1 MSEKSIRTPFISA
14 VAAAVGNDVKPASTI
29 DVGIDIETEVEATR
43 TEALTLFDVEQIES
57 MDDDALHG
65 LKSLL
70 QHGHDLER
78 WATPRK
84 WKPLGRDSELD
95 IDLRARIVNRL
106 PERHRRLLADSDEM
120 IGVARSADVTFL
132 ERSETPAQRLL
143 AMAIGRLVRLLV
155 LCRVGPAGVGKR
167 AKGRPLDP
175 STVMS
180 LANGELT
187 QLISWGLSHRLDQ
200 LDQQAPSEDMRF
212 FGHIRSEDFAGL
224 TPSKKNRHLYQ
235 VKRLQLLADRGL
247 WSDPTTLG
255 EIKKGTTAVAG
266 ALETFEPEESLDTHL
281 PLADDYVSE
290 MGKYCHWLIRDLA
303 PVALEVGATV
313 RDMWQSTDD
322 PVLSP
327 GARAQRRDRA
337 IRRIFAKTRWLDSS
351 GAEIDAL
358 PFEPSA
364 SAPVF
369 WPVTHFS
376 HFMHVLKL
384 IQAAH
389 LFVVGMSMG
398 ARNSELLTLPRGCVQ
413 RSRNG
418 LPYASGRTWKLV
430 ERHDG
435 AERDWVLPNL
445 AMVAIEQQERLV
457 SMVEAIGQRTTGAD
471 DRRAQP
477 GSHLWAEIGMGNAD
491 CTRQMMHSSTLLQRF
506 ARALGM
512 DPNPGGQSLRV
523 HRFRKSIARLVALAI
538 TQSPKV
544 LQDVFGHK
552 NIEMTLSYIL
562 TDKELQSEIERV
574 IRELRVMK
582 ATEMVEAM
590 VAAETEVLPA
600 LAGFGGPAATV
611 IATAVS
617 EHRAG
622 LHRRGEEWGA
632 QTARELADILTL
644 RGKAWLMVRPGIFC
658 TKFPGTES
666 GTCNRSRGAPEPAR
680 CQTHCSHRLE
690 EPFLRADVEACLR
703 EAVDAYLA
711 CKMAGNDLVQAF
723 WAAQVKVHLER
734 FPAVEAL
741 WKDDPIVVN
750 ALTELAS
757 PEASG

>member
-1 MSEKSIRTPFISA
+1 MSEKSIRTPVTSA
-14 VAAAVGNDVKPASTI
+14 VASVVGKGVKRASSI
-29 DVGIDIETEVEATR
+29 NVGPDIEAEVEATR
-43 TEALTLFDVEQIES
+43 TEALTLFDVERIDS
-57 MDDDALHG
+57 MDDGALHG

-95 IDLRARIVNRL
+95 IDLRARIVDRL
-106 PERHRRLLADSDEM
+106 PERHRRLLAESDEM
-120 IGVARSADVTFL
+120 VGVARGSDVTFL
-132 ERSETPAQRLL
+132 ERGATPAQRLL
-143 AMAIGRLVRLLV
+143 AMALGRLVRLLV

-180 LANGELT
+180 LANTELT
-187 QLISWGLSHRLDQ
+187 QLMSWGLSHRLDL
-200 LDQQAPSEDMRF
+200 LDQQAPSEDSRF
-212 FGHIRSEDFAGL
+212 FGHIRAEDFAGL
-224 TPSKKNRHLYQ
+224 AANKKNRLLYQ

-247 WSDPTTLG
+247 WSDPAALG

-266 ALETFEPEESLDTHL
+266 ALETFEPEESLDPHL

-290 MGKYCHWLIRDLA
+290 MGRYCQWLIRDLA

-313 RDMWQSTDD
+313 RDMWHSTDD
-322 PVLSP
+322 PALSP

-337 IRRIFAKTRWLDSS
+337 IKRILAQTRWLDSS
-351 GAEIDAL
+351 GAEIAAI

-364 SAPVF
+364 SAPFF

-376 HFMHVLKL
+376 HLMHVLKL

-389 LFVVGMSMG
+389 LFVVGLSMG
-398 ARNSELLTLPRGCVQ
+398 ARNSELLTLPRGCV
-413 RSRNG
+413 RHSRNG

-435 AERDWVLPNL
+435 AERDWVLPDL
-445 AMVAIEQQERLV
+445 AAVAVEQQERLV
-457 SMVEAIGQRTTGAD
+457 AVVEAIGRRTSGAD
-471 DRRAQP
+471 DRRTEP
-477 GSHLWAEIGMGNAD
+477 GSHLWAEIGMGSAD
-491 CTRQMMHSSTLLQRF
+491 CTRQMMHSSTLLRRF

-512 DPNPGGQSLRV
+512 DPNPGGQGLRV
-523 HRFRKSIARLVALAI
+523 HRFRKSIARLAALAI

-562 TDKELQSEIERV
+562 TDKELQSDIERV
-574 IRELRVMK
+574 TRELRVMK
-582 ATEMVEAM
+582 ATEAVEAM
-590 VAAETEVLPA
+590 VAAEAGVLPA

-611 IATAVS
+611 VATAVS
-617 EHRAG
+617 DHRAG
-622 LHRRGEEWGA
+622 MHRRGEEWGA
-632 QTARELADILTL
+632 HTARELADILTL

-658 TKFPGTES
+658 TKFPGTEA

-703 EAVDAYLA
+703 ESVDAYQA
-711 CKMAGNDLVQAF
+711 CKMAGSDLVQAF
-723 WAAQVKVHLER
+723 WAGQVKVHLGR
-734 FPAVEAL
+734 FPDVEAY
-741 WKDDPIVVN
+741 WKDDPVVLE
-750 ALTELAS
+750 ALAELA
-757 PEASG
+757 ASEDSA